1 MTQIPS
7 KLSLHFTQ
15 INFLSLLLLDRSKLP
30 IQRSNLAKKFFKK
43 VILKNLRIHR
53 TGVPKI
59 SVKFRGKH
67 LCQSPFLQKLQ
78 TSASETHQNGNFAQK
93 YFNKSFRGGDRP
105 KQICLH
111 QSCLTN
117 YPSTLL
123 ANPTFSVRGQMP
135 CNRFGPI
142 NSFMLS
148 TILPDY
154 TSLEESELRPN
165 RKNFLITTTWQ
176 SQIWYPLLLG
186 LSTVGPLLL
195 TRNTSL
201 INPEGEF
208 HTLITN
214 RTLRLAV
221 STISGKDYLIRDF
234 QKQLSNLL
242 QVQDEKVQSQ
252 ILIRPGECGLAGVI
266 NNRLMYTNAM

>member
-1 MTQIPS
+1 MET
-7 KLSLHFTQ
+7 
-15 INFLSLLLLDRSKLP
+15 LP
-30 IQRSNLAKKFFKK
+30 KS
-43 VILKNLRIHR
+43 
-53 TGVPKI
+53 I
-59 SVKFRGKH
+59 STSPLEEGIAQSRFVCIKTVSPTTPV
-67 LCQSPFLQKLQ
+67 LCLQ
-78 TSASETHQNGNFAQK
+78 TRPFQSE
-93 YFNKSFRGGDRP
+93 DRCP
-105 KQICLH
+105 ATDL
-111 QSCLTN
+111 
-117 YPSTLL
+117 
-123 ANPTFSVRGQMP
+123 GQLIP
-135 CNRFGPI
+135 LCI
-142 NSFMLS
+142 S

-154 TSLEESELRPN
+154 TSLEENELRPN

-201 INPEGEF
+201 INLEGEV

-234 QKQLSNLL
+234 QKQLPNLL
-242 QVQDEKVQSQ
+242 QVQDKKVQSQ

-266 NNRLMYTNAM
+266 NNRLMYFNAM